1 MRWTRR
7 TGRAKQPWRLSA
19 RTLISC
25 SISTIIGFSAICAS
39 VMVDLRRGEEVR
51 ARQALE
57 NMAASIAADIS
68 RNVELYDLSLRAVA
82 GNLLL
87 PEIHE
92 VSKPLRQLI
101 LFDRA
106 STARNFG
113 TIQVFD
119 AQGRLIIDSATLD
132 PRPEDRSDA
141 DFFQVHRDRPDA
153 GLYVGRPAQHHGPSS
168 IVLSRRISTPDGRFA
183 GVVAGSLRLSYFRD
197 LFGSLTLGPGDSITV
212 FRRDGTLIVSA
223 PFDPDA
229 IGRNLARAPA
239 VTRALTEPTGW
250 SSSYGALDDLPRLL
264 VWRNGTEPLVVVAS
278 KTWESVYAYWRH
290 EAMQIGAM
298 MLALIVFVLAA
309 TQVAARE
316 IQLRTKV
323 ETRLEQLATT
333 DPLTGLKNRRK
344 FDETIEVEWRR
355 ALRHHAPLGLLM
367 IDADHFKSYN
377 DNHGHQAGDQVLVG
391 IAVCISDSVRRAGD
405 CAARYGGEEFAVLL
419 PGTSDA
425 DALHVAETIRTKVAI
440 WAGEAGNT
448 SVSIGVASITPSRDT
463 DWTALMNA
471 ADRALYMAKAAG
483 RNRCVAATVP
493 GLASAAALAA

>member
-1 MRWTRR
+1 
-7 TGRAKQPWRLSA
+7 
-19 RTLISC
+19 
-25 SISTIIGFSAICAS
+25 
-39 VMVDLRRGEEVR
+39 
-51 ARQALE
+51 
-57 NMAASIAADIS
+57 
-68 RNVELYDLSLRAVA
+68 
-82 GNLLL
+82 
-87 PEIHE
+87 
-92 VSKPLRQLI
+92 
-101 LFDRA
+101 
-106 STARNFG
+106 
-113 TIQVFD
+113 
-119 AQGRLIIDSATLD
+119 
-132 PRPEDRSDA
+132 
-141 DFFQVHRDRPDA
+141 
-153 GLYVGRPAQHHGPSS
+153 
-168 IVLSRRISTPDGRFA
+168 
-183 GVVAGSLRLSYFRD
+183 
-197 LFGSLTLGPGDSITV
+197 
-212 FRRDGTLIVSA
+212 
-223 PFDPDA
+223 
-229 IGRNLARAPA
+229 RNLARAPA

-344 FDETIEVEWRR
+344 FDETIEIEWRR

-493 GLASAAALAA
+493 GLASAASLAA